1 MKNRT
6 FLSDDTLLELLRQGD
21 TQAFETIYTR
31 YWTRLYNQA
40 YKRLKSKESTEE
52 LIQELFVDLWER
64 RSVLMITHSL
74 EAYLRTATKYL
85 IIQYF
90 QKEEVRGRYLLY
102 YQHWQESTTCCTE
115 EVVALKDLENAL
127 EQHLSNLSPQSKL
140 VYQLSR
146 HQHLTITEIAHRLN
160 ISEKTA
166 ENHLGRALKSLR
178 VCLKDYV
185 ALVLLL
191 LCK

>member
-1 MKNRT
+1 MKSRS
-6 FLSDDTLLELLRQGD
+6 FHSDGTLLELLRQGD
-21 TQAFETIYTR
+21 TQAFETIYTT
-31 YWTRLYNQA
+31 YWSRLYNQA

-64 RSVLMITHSL
+64 RAGLIITHSL

-90 QKEEVRGRYLLY
+90 QKEEVRSRYLLY
-102 YQHWQESTTCCTE
+102 YQHWQKSATSCTE
-115 EVVALKDLENAL
+115 EVVALHDLEDAL
-127 EQHLSNLSPQSKL
+127 EQHLSALSPQSKL

-178 VCLKDYV
+178 MSLKDYV
-185 ALVLLL
+185 ALVLFLI
-191 LCK
+191 CE